1 VIENCIIY
9 LVFWIHNECIHIE
22 TKKIIST
29 EYLIRSIRSFM
40 QCFLGILDIALIR
53 WISLQGKTAF
63 FVGQNLNAKN
73 YTYFGTEGVSYTTYG
88 PNSTKPSKEAPNAKE
103 SFSPSLLAARPEPPW
118 LRVRPR
124 APPVL
129 GFEPSAFGPRPFA
142 CPLDRRLVALRRP
155 ASGSLI
161 LITSPTRQRQLR
173 QG

>member
-1 VIENCIIY
+1 MIENCIIY
-9 LVFWIHNECIHIE
+9 LGFWILNEWIDIE

-53 WISLQGKTAF
+53 WISLQAKTAF

-103 SFSPSLLAARPEPPW
+103 SFSPSLLIARPEPTSPR
-118 LRVRPR
+118 LRVRPS
-124 APPVL
+124 APPAL
-129 GFEPSAFGPRPFA
+129 GFEPFAFGPRPSA
-142 CPLDRRLVALRRP
+142 YPLDRLWRHSGDRHPAL
-155 ASGSLI
+155 SS
-161 LITSPTRQRQLR
+161 
-173 QG
+173 

>member
-1 VIENCIIY
+1 MYILSSLLKECS
-9 LVFWIHNECIHIE
+9 FWILNECIDIE

-53 WISLQGKTAF
+53 WISLQAKTAF

-103 SFSPSLLAARPEPPW
+103 SFSPSLLAARPEPPGSVFAPVH
-118 LRVRPR
+118 LRSS
-124 APPVL
+124 ALSPP
-129 GFEPSAFGPRPFA
+129 PSALGPSPVPWIGVWRHSG
-142 CPLDRRLVALRRP
+142 DRRP
-155 ASGSLI
+155 ALSS
-161 LITSPTRQRQLR
+161 
-173 QG
+173 